1 MATMT
6 QAAPPTASPTGA
18 GAPRPSTD
26 APAAPPAGPAA
37 APNGQRRTRLLA
49 AGIIIGLVVVVIG
62 ARAIWF
68 ATTHESTDDAQ
79 VDGHITP
86 ISPRIGGFVVT
97 IRVNDNQQVKA
108 GDTLVVLDD
117 RDLRAQVE
125 QKRADLAALIATVGS
140 RGRVGQ
146 AVAQLDQARAAAAA
160 ATATVAQA
168 QANAQKA
175 GNDLERYRALSAR
188 NIVSQQQLDAA
199 QAAATA
205 SSAQLTA
212 AERNAVAAQEQV
224 TAATAALAGSEARV
238 AAARAVL
245 DQAELQLSYTVVT
258 APVDGVVSK
267 KSVEIGQLVQ
277 AGQPLLSVVPLTDVW
292 VTANFKETQIEHI
305 RPGAD
310 ATIKADAYP
319 DRAFHG
325 NVESL
330 SPATGARFSLLP
342 PDNAT
347 GNFTKVVQRIPVRI
361 HLDGQTDPAHLLRPG
376 MSVDV
381 TIRTR

>member
-6 QAAPPTASPTGA
+6 QAAPPTPSPAGA
-18 GAPRPSTD
+18 GERRSPAD
-26 APAAPPAGPAA
+26 AAPPPPPPASNG
-37 APNGQRRTRLLA
+37 NGQRRTWVLA
-49 AGIIIGLVVVVIG
+49 AGIVVGLLVVAFG
-62 ARAIWF
+62 ARAVWF

-79 VDGHITP
+79 VDADITP
-86 ISPRIGGFVVT
+86 ISTRISGYVMEV
-97 IRVNDNQQVKA
+97 RVQDNQPVKT
-108 GDTLVVLDD
+108 GDTLVVLDG
-117 RDLRAQVE
+117 RDLRARVAQM
-125 QKRADLAALIATVGS
+125 QADLAALIATTGS

-146 AVAQLDQARAAAAA
+146 AVAQLEQSRAAAAA
-160 ATATVAQA
+160 ATATVAQDE
-168 QANAQKA
+168 ANAQKA
-175 GNDLERYRALSAR
+175 ASDLQRYQSLSAR

-199 QAAATA
+199 RAAAAATA
-205 SSAQLTA
+205 AQLTA
-212 AERNAVAAQEQV
+212 AQRNAVAAQEQV
-224 TAATAALAGSEARV
+224 TASTAALAGSEARV

-258 APVDGVVSK
+258 APADGVVSK

-277 AGQPLLSVVPLTDVW
+277 AGQPLMSLVPLSDVW
-292 VTANFKETQIEHI
+292 VTANFKETQIEDI

-310 ATIKADAYP
+310 AVIKADAYP
-319 DRAFHG
+319 DRTFHG

-347 GNFTKVVQRIPVRI
+347 GNFTKIVQRIPVRI
-361 HLDGQTDPAHLLRPG
+361 RIDGQTDPAHLLRPG

-381 TIRTR
+381 TIRTK